1 MLRNRNWV
9 VCLVALAVVAGACL
23 AQDAVPPK
31 FYKLDFAVKD
41 VEAGRVLNSRTYSA
55 VVSTEHV
62 DGPQNCSMR
71 TGSRVPY
78 STTGPGIGAGQ
89 YTYLDLGVNIDCRA
103 VKELAGQLSL
113 YVLADI
119 SSIAQ
124 EPTPSPTLPPFVRQN
139 RWSSVVIVP
148 LKNPTVLFSSDDLT
162 TKHQMQLELTA
173 TPIT

>member
-1 MLRNRNWV
+1 MRKNSNLGLW
-9 VCLVALAVVAGACL
+9 LVALALVAGTCF
-23 AQDAVPPK
+23 AQDALPPK
-31 FYKLDFAVKD
+31 FYKLDFSVKE

-62 DGPQNCSMR
+62 DGPLNCSMR

-78 STTGPGIGAGQ
+78 LTTGPGFAGQ

-103 VKELAGQLSL
+103 VKELPGQLTL

-124 EPTPSPTLPPFVRQN
+124 EPTPSPSL
-139 RWSSVVIVP
+139 
-148 LKNPTVLFSSDDLT
+148 
-162 TKHQMQLELTA
+162 
-173 TPIT
+173 

>member
-1 MLRNRNWV
+1 MRKNSNLGLWV
-9 VCLVALAVVAGACL
+9 VGLALVAGTCF
-23 AQDAVPPK
+23 AQDALPPK
-31 FYKLDFAVKD
+31 FYKLDFAVKE

-55 VVSTEHV
+55 VVSTEV
-62 DGPQNCSMR
+62 VNGPQSCSMR

-78 STTGPGIGAGQ
+78 STTGPGIGSGQ
-89 YTYLDLGVNIDCRA
+89 YSYLDLGVNIDCRA
-103 VKELAGQLSL
+103 VKELAGQLTL

-124 EPTPSPTLPPFVRQN
+124 EPTPSPSLPPFVRQN

-148 LKNPTVLFSSDDLT
+148 LKKPTVLFSSDDLT